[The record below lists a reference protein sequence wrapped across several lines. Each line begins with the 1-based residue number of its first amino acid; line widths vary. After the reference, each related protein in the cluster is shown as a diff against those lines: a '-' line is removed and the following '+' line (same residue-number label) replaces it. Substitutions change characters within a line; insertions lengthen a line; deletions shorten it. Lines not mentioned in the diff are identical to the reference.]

1 MSNPVFGWKDVVN
14 AVKNCFVCKW
24 SKGPLDRKMEVTVK
38 IKAN

>member
-14 AVKNCFVCKW
+14 FAKNCFTCQRLKETTE
-24 SKGPLDRKMEVTVK
+24 RKMEVTVK